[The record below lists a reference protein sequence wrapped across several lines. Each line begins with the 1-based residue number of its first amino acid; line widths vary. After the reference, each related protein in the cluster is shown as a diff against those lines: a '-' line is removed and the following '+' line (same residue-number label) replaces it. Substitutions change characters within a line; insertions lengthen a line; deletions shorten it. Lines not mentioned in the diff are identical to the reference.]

1 MRGRRLIAER
11 LAAAG
16 GEHDERVTP
25 GENTLD
31 GLLLQREEAI
41 VSPDTP
47 DRLVR
52 KVELKDAAMIA
63 DAPTRRLV

>member
-1 MRGRRLIAER
+1 LIAER
-11 LAAAG
+11 LAATG
-16 GEHDERVTP
+16 GKHDDRVTP

-41 VSPDTP
+41 VSPDAP

-52 KVELKDAAMIA
+52 ELELKDAAMIA
-63 DAPTRRLV
+63 DAPARRLV